1 MVNFY
6 GFTLPKLR
14 KHFKE
19 IGENPAK
26 ADIAFGGFCKDGKPC
41 DVPENLC
48 ERGKALC

>member
-1 MVNFY
+1 MLNFY

-26 ADIAFGGFCKDGKPC
+26 ADIAFGGFCKDGKPWE
-41 DVPENLC
+41 VPENLC
-48 ERGKALC
+48 ERGKALW

>member
-14 KHFKE
+14 KYFEE
-19 IGENPAK
+19 IGETPAK
-26 ADIAFGGFCKDGKPC
+26 ADIVFGGFYRSVKPC
-41 DVPENLC
+41 DVPEKLC